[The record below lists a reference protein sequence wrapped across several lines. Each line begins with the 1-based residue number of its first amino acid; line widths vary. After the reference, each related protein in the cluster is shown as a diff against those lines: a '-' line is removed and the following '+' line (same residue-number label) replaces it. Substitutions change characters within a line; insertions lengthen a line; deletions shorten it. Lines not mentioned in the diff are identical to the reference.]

1 MHAHNMVLRVHSTSN
16 VNQIIVKRRMKE
28 HFHKAIE
35 ATLFYKIK
43 NFLLSAE

>member
-1 MHAHNMVLRVHSTSN
+1 
-16 VNQIIVKRRMKE
+16 MKE

-43 NFLLSAE
+43 NFFCLLNKTFYKKCTNMLHCNDIT

>member
-1 MHAHNMVLRVHSTSN
+1 
-16 VNQIIVKRRMKE
+16 MKE

-43 NFLLSAE
+43 NLFCLLNKTFYKKCTNMLHCNDIT